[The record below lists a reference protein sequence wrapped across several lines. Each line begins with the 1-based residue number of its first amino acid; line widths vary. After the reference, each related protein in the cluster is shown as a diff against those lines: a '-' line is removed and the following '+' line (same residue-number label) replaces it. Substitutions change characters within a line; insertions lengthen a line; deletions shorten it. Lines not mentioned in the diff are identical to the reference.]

1 MKQPKGNNP
10 ENKLRHNK
18 NQIASD
24 MAAAWVALCG
34 RKIEPVR
41 LIEHDKRNKTETD
54 TKPPTVK
61 CHAK

>member
-1 MKQPKGNNP
+1 MKQSKGNSP

-18 NQIASD
+18 KQIASD
-24 MAAAWVALCG
+24 VAAAWVLLCG
-34 RKIEPVR
+34 RKIEPVG
-41 LIEHDKRNKTETD
+41 LIEHHERNKTKTD